1 VPRGIRVTLMI
12 GGLSAQ
18 PVPAEVAEALQEVQ
32 VTVSAGQ
39 RSGFQLRFAVGKGD
53 VFDRDLLPSGAIDPP
68 SRVIVVVTVD
78 EQPTVLMD
86 GVITRH
92 DLAPGNEA
100 GKSTLTVTGVDV
112 SQMMDL
118 IDISAIPLPAM
129 PAEARVLLLL
139 APYAALYGVLP
150 VVIPSV
156 MLIAPSPTRQI
167 PSRTGT
173 DYAYISR
180 LADEVGYVFYVEPG
194 SSPGQNLAYWGPEIR
209 TGEPQPAL
217 TVNSDAATNVES
229 LSFSFDGIGKTLN
242 VLMATIREVPITIPV
257 PVPDITP
264 LNPPLGAKI
273 PPPLSYRRLGSIGGS
288 ASGSSG
294 SASGSSGSE
303 SDRPSR
309 YDVATTISRGLARA
323 AQSAN
328 VISATG
334 SLDVLRYGRPLR
346 ARRLV
351 GVRGAGPTYD
361 GEYYV
366 KSVSSSLKPGEFTQ
380 RFSLSRN
387 AQVSVS
393 GRVRT

>member
-1 VPRGIRVTLMI
+1 MARGVRVTLMV
-12 GGLSAQ
+12 GGLTAS

-53 VFDRDLLPSGAIDPP
+53 VFDRDLLPAGTFDPP
-68 SRVIVVVTVD
+68 SRVTVVVTVD

-92 DLAPGNEA
+92 DLAPSGEA
-100 GKSTLTVTGVDV
+100 GRSTLTLTGVDV

-118 IDISAIPLPAM
+118 LDLSAIPLPAM

-139 APYAALYGVLP
+139 APYAALYGVVP

-156 MLIAPSPTRQI
+156 MLIVPSPTRHI

-194 SSPGQNLAYWGPEIR
+194 LTPGQNFAYWGPELR

-229 LSFSFDGIGKTLN
+229 LSFSFDGIAKTLN
-242 VLMATIREVPITIPV
+242 VLMATIREVPVTIPV

-264 LNPPLGAKI
+264 LNPPLGARV
-273 PPPLSYRRLGSIGGS
+273 PPPLSVKRLGAVGG
-288 ASGSSG
+288 ASSG
-294 SASGSSGSE
+294 STGGATGGAA
-303 SDRPSR
+303 DRPSR

-328 VISATG
+328 VITATG
-334 SLDVLRYGRPLR
+334 SLDVLRYGRPLK

-351 GVRGAGPTYD
+351 GVRGAGRAYD
-361 GEYYV
+361 GEYFV
-366 KSVSSSLKPGEFTQ
+366 KSVTSSLKPGEFTQ

-387 AQVSVS
+387 ATVSSS
-393 GRVRT
+393 GRVRP

>member
-1 VPRGIRVTLMI
+1 VTLMV
-12 GGLSAQ
+12 GGLTAS
-18 PVPAEVAEALQEVQ
+18 PVPAAVAEALQEVQ
-32 VTVSAGQ
+32 VTTTAGA

-53 VFDRDLLPSGAIDPP
+53 VFDRDILPSGTFDPP

-78 EQPTVLMD
+78 EQPSVLMD

-100 GKSTLTVTGVDV
+100 GKSTLTLTGVDV

-118 IDISAIPLPAM
+118 IDISAIPMPAM
-129 PAEARVLLLL
+129 PAEARVALLL
-139 APYAALYGVLP
+139 APYGALYGVIP
-150 VVIPSV
+150 VIIPSV
-156 MLIAPSPTRQI
+156 MLIVPSPTRHI
-167 PSRTGT
+167 PNRTGT

-194 SSPGQNLAYWGPEIR
+194 AAPGQNFAYWGPEIR

-217 TVNSDAATNVES
+217 AVNSDAATNVDS

-264 LNPPLGAKI
+264 LNPPLGARV
-273 PPPLSYRRLGSIGGS
+273 PPPLSYKRLGAIGGS
-288 ASGSSG
+288 SSGSSG
-294 SASGSSGSE
+294 SGQSGE
-303 SDRPSR
+303 WDRPSR
-309 YDVATTISRGLARA
+309 YEVATTISRGLARA

-328 VISATG
+328 VVSATG

-351 GVRGAGPTYD
+351 GVRGAGRTYD
-361 GEYYV
+361 GDYYV

-387 AQVSVS
+387 ALVST
-393 GRVRT
+393 GRVRP

>member
-1 VPRGIRVTLMI
+1 MM
-12 GGLSAQ
+12 GGLSAA

-32 VTVSAGQ
+32 VTTSAGQ
-39 RSGFQLRFAVGKGD
+39 RSGFQLRFGVGRGD
-53 VFDRDLLPSGAIDPP
+53 VFDRDLLPSGALDPP
-68 SRVIVVVTVD
+68 SRVIVVVSVD
-78 EQPTVLMD
+78 ERPTVLAD
-86 GVITRH
+86 GVVTRH
-92 DLAPGNEA
+92 DLAPAAEA
-100 GKSTLTVTGVDV
+100 GRSTLTVTGVDV

-118 IDISAIPLPAM
+118 LDLTAVPLPAM

-139 APYAALYGVLP
+139 APYAALYGVVP

-156 MLIAPSPTRQI
+156 LLVVPSPTRHI

-173 DYAYISR
+173 DFAYISR

-194 SSPGQNLAYWGPEIR
+194 ATPGQNLAYWGPELR
-209 TGEPQPAL
+209 TGDPQPAL
-217 TVNSDAATNVES
+217 TVNSDAGTNVES

-242 VLMATIREVPITIPV
+242 VLLATIREVPVTIPV

-264 LNPPLGAKI
+264 LNPPLGRRI
-273 PPPLSYRRLGSIGGS
+273 PPPLSYKRLGTVGG
-288 ASGSSG
+288 AGTG
-294 SASGSSGSE
+294 GAE

-328 VISATG
+328 VISASG
-334 SLDVLRYGRPLR
+334 ALDVLRYGQPLR

-351 GVRGAGPTYD
+351 GVRGAGRTYD

-366 KSVSSSLKPGEFTQ
+366 RSVTSSLLPGEFTQ

-387 AQVSVS
+387 AHVSTS
-393 GRVRT
+393 GRVRP